1 MENPIFTL
9 HGVVKAKGEMQDFT
23 GPLALILQL
32 LSKNKIEIKDISISL
47 ILEQYLQYLDAMSE
61 MDLEIASEF
70 VAMASHLVY
79 IKTKM
84 LVSGSDDVEE
94 LSDLISSLED
104 LQRRDTYIQIKAVTD
119 RLSEMYR
126 SNYGIMVKQP
136 EYFEPDTSYK
146 YAHDVKD
153 LLSAFCQLLDKEE
166 LSSAN
171 AAKAVLYPQRIIYS
185 VTEKASEILRTIK
198 FRGATR
204 INALI
209 RSAQSRSEIVAV
221 FIAVLELCRTGAIY
235 LVGCDEDLTL
245 CGSGPEQ
252 LNDDGLSGFDDNPA
266 E

>member
-1 MENPIFTL
+1 MESPIFTL

-84 LVSGSDDVEE
+84 LLSGDDGVEE
-94 LSDLISSLED
+94 LNDLISSLED
-104 LQRRDTYIQIKAVTD
+104 LRRRDTYIQIKAVTG
-119 RLSEMYR
+119 RLAEMYR
-126 SNYGIMVKQP
+126 SNYGLMVKPP

-146 YAHDVKD
+146 YAHDIMD
-153 LLSAFCQLLDKEE
+153 LVRAFCQLLDREE
-166 LSSAN
+166 QSGAN
-171 AAKAVLYPQRIIYS
+171 ASKTVLYPQRIVYS

-198 FRGATR
+198 HRGATR
-204 INALI
+204 ISALI
-209 RSAQSRSEIVAV
+209 QSAQSRSEIVAV
-221 FIAVLELCRTGAIY
+221 FIAVLELCRTGSIY
-235 LVGCDEDLTL
+235 LVDCDEDVTI
-245 CGSGPEQ
+245 CGSGPDE
-252 LNDDGLSGFDDNPA
+252 LDDDTLSDFDVSFA